1 MKRVVMCLTVL
12 LSTAALAGCGDDG
25 VEGLRDAQEQVDQ
38 VQENVDRV
46 QDAVQDPVG
55 AAREEAE
62 RAIEEALTPDL
73 GGEGGESDEE

>member
-1 MKRVVMCLTVL
+1 MNRIVAAAAVL
-12 LSTAALAGCGDDG
+12 LSAVAFAGCGDDG
-25 VEGLRDAQEQVDQ
+25 VEGLRDAQDRVDQ

-62 RAIEEALTPDL
+62 RAIEEALTPEL
-73 GGEGGESDEE
+73 EGEGDEE